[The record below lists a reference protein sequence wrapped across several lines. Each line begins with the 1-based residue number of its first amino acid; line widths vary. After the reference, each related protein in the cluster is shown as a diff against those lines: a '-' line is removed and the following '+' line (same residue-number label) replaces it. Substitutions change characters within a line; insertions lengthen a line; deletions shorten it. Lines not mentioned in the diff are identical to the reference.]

1 MIIEDTNKYTSLDY
15 SKKAIEISSDALA
28 SEIILLDL
36 KSINGFTD
44 YFVILTVSSKRQA
57 DSLSVK
63 IIKELK
69 LIGCKITN
77 SEGKPNDG
85 WVLLDFGGFIIHIF
99 DSDKR
104 EFYNLESVWSNAP
117 KLISLL

>member
-57 DSLSVK
+57 DSLSDK

-69 LIGCKITN
+69 LIGCGIINFFLKEIIQSRRKVIKIRDIDN
-77 SEGKPNDG
+77 INE
-85 WVLLDFGGFIIHIF
+85 I
-99 DSDKR
+99 
-104 EFYNLESVWSNAP
+104 
-117 KLISLL
+117 

>member
-36 KSINGFTD
+36 KPINGFTD

-57 DSLSVK
+57 DSLSDK

-69 LIGCKITN
+69 LIGCGIIN
-77 SEGKPNDG
+77 SEGKSNDG
-85 WVLLDFGGFIIHIF
+85 WVLLDFGGFVIHIF
-99 DSDKR
+99 NAEKR
-104 EFYNLESVWSNAP
+104 EFYNLESAWPDAP
-117 KLISLL
+117 KLINLL